1 MARNPHFDAV
11 LATMQEVHDKKNED
25 YADGHNPYSNFE
37 NTATL
42 TGLTVPQVF
51 HVMIGIKVERLRQLA
66 SGKAPNYESK
76 KDTILDMANYC
87 ALWLSWEA
95 KQDAEQIN
103 TDDTERPTKSELDQ
117 AIEIIE
123 AMDPKGEALEA
134 FWGEGVDTY
143 DNNEARFEVTGDL
156 SISTERKQGKLT
168 PLDTDMHPHGVVL
181 GPRKVSTLTGQDHD
195 PPRYTKTQWDES
207 IDLANKISSR
217 NIAAMQDD
225 EGVPV

>member
-95 KQDAEQIN
+95 KQDADQIN
-103 TDDTERPTKSELDQ
+103 LDSIEEPTKSELEQ
-117 AIEIIE
+117 AIDLIE
-123 AMDPKGEALEA
+123 TMDPKGEALEA

-143 DNNEARFEVTGDL
+143 DNNEARFEV
-156 SISTERKQGKLT
+156 
-168 PLDTDMHPHGVVL
+168 DTDMHPHGVVL